1 MENCTHQCNVFD
13 PDLDAVFDEMLD
25 RMQKPGQREAMQ
37 SAFEAT
43 PEELGEAA
51 VKQATQIDSD
61 TRYDDMDMGYRQTHN
76 K

>member
-1 MENCTHQCNVFD
+1 MFSCNVFD
-13 PDLDAVFDEMLD
+13 PELDKVFDEMLD
-25 RMQKPGQREAMQ
+25 RMQAPGQREAMQ

-43 PEELGEAA
+43 PEELGEVA
-51 VKQATQIDSD
+51 VKQIDSD

>member
-1 MENCTHQCNVFD
+1 MFSCNVFD
-13 PDLDAVFDEMLD
+13 LDLDGVFDEMLD
-25 RMQKPGQREAMQ
+25 RMQQPGQREAMQ

-51 VKQATQIDSD
+51 VKQVDSD